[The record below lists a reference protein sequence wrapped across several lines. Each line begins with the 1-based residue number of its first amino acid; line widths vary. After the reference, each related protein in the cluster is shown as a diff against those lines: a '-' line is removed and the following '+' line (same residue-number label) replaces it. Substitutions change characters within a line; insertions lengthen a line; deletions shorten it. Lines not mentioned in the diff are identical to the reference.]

1 MVKML
6 KVSPI
11 WHLTSTTI
19 GTTLQCMDTNKPSR
33 TKHAD
38 IDSWKA
44 NARWEPNK
52 PSPNLTI
59 RPTEEDYKL
68 LAELERKLG
77 VSPSQ
82 IIRLGLRALA
92 TKEGLTA

>member
-1 MVKML
+1 MQGYCVVKVR

-19 GTTLQCMDTNKPSR
+19 GTTLQCMD
-33 TKHAD
+33 
-38 IDSWKA
+38 
-44 NARWEPNK
+44 NK